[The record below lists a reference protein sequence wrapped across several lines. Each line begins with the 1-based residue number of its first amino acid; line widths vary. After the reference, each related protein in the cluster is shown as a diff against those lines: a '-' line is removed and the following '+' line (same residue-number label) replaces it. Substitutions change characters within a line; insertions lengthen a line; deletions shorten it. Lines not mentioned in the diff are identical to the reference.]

1 MGYEHTL
8 GKKDKIDSWDTKGAI
23 EVDTN
28 SISIKTDLYVKGR
41 DVLNELD
48 NLHKA
53 MLLLPRDQK
62 LQDKYPELQEA
73 YDAYQELY
81 REIMIADKMRNT

>member
-8 GKKDKIDSWDTKGAI
+8 GKKDKIDSWDTKGSI